1 MSATASPASILEI
14 VRQTSVV
21 PGLENTE
28 KAVWDAAQRDS
39 TINSLPREQQ
49 TKMIHSALS
58 LGSQEGIKA
67 LQHFVYN
74 ARRDGRRRDKPLESD
89 FDLSAPHS
97 DVDIWHATSALVPR
111 DGGIAHFSALYRQID
126 FIDNK
131 ANLFSITKRVNLAA
145 MAQHRK
151 GLVNEGAGKNQAR
164 DANLYLFHAIYPDH
178 ATIEKPDDKA
188 TNSAAHNDW
197 IRLRDRLREGRLW
210 LEVRELFGGVGAFL
224 ALPPQCVTDR
234 HVVKMP
240 AKTFE
245 SWLRLLDVAWRAL
258 DAHARLTLNNLVR
271 MSLAGQSLPEDSLM
285 LEMLEDGTD
294 TAPISLSGMLT
305 GWPAFDRNST
315 EDEGGLAATL
325 TQREEDGDAAIPS
338 TPLIT
343 ASTTSRAEEAG
354 DGGLISQEGMVGN
367 LEDGL
372 FNGLYNRD
380 FDECLN

>member
-1 MSATASPASILEI
+1 M
-14 VRQTSVV
+14 V

-39 TINSLPREQQ
+39 TINTLTLEQQ

-58 LGSQEGIKA
+58 LVSEEGIKA

-97 DVDIWHATSALVPR
+97 GVDIWHTTSALVPR
-111 DGGIAHFSALYRQID
+111 DSGLAHFSALYQQID

-145 MAQHRK
+145 MAQYRQ
-151 GLVNEGAGKNQAR
+151 GLVQERAGKNQAR
-164 DANLYLFHAIYPDH
+164 DANLYLFRAIYPDH
-178 ATIEKPDDKA
+178 ATIERPDDKS

-210 LEVRELFGGVGAFL
+210 LEIRELFGGVGAFL

-245 SWLRLLDVAWRAL
+245 SWLRLLNVAWRAL
-258 DAHARLTLNNLVR
+258 DVHARLTLNDLVR
-271 MSLAGQSLPEDSLM
+271 MSLAGKPLPEGSLM
-285 LEMLEDGTD
+285 LEVLEDSTGTAL
-294 TAPISLSGMLT
+294 TSLSGMLT
-305 GWPAFDRNST
+305 GWPSSNRICGDACAKSI
-315 EDEGGLAATL
+315 ATP
-325 TQREEDGDAAIPS
+325 TQREEDSGAA
-338 TPLIT
+338 THEDHAGT
-343 ASTTSRAEEAG
+343 TSTTGRVEEAG
-354 DGGLISQEGMVGN
+354 DPGRVSQMEMVSV
-367 LEDGL
+367 EDGL
-372 FNGLYNRD
+372 FDGLDDLD
-380 FDECLN
+380 FDESLSQE